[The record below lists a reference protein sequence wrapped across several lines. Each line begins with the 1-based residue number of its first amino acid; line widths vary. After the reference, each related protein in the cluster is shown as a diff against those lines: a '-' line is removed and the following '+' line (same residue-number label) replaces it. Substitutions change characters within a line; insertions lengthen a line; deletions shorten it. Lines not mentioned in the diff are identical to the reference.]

1 MTYNLRIFS
10 SWSFLLLLGKALNVI
25 MAIEMYDTGY
35 SFHGIKEAEK
45 ESKSLEEYIRN
56 LHKIKCSDLILML
69 DPTC

>member
-1 MTYNLRIFS
+1 
-10 SWSFLLLLGKALNVI
+10 
-25 MAIEMYDTGY
+25 MYDTGY